1 MLQKIDHIGVA
12 VPDLEAAV
20 ASYRQLFGV
29 EPSHRE
35 VVESD
40 GVETV
45 MFEVGESRIEL
56 LGATGPDSKIA
67 GFLAKRGGGIPHVA
81 YGVEDVQGQGPGVE
95 IDAAVESVLLVV
107 EPHRGLPVKG
117 VEAGSFKCASRTEAM
132 MSIQPPQQTAAALL
146 VSGSS

>member
-12 VPDLEAAV
+12 VPDLEAAI

-67 GFLAKRGGGIPHVA
+67 GFLAKRGGGIHHVA
-81 YGVEDVQGQGPGVE
+81 YGVEDVQGSLDRLAAEGMQLLDARPRPGAGGKLVGF
-95 IDAAVESVLLVV
+95 VHPRSVC
-107 EPHRGLPVKG
+107 G
-117 VEAGSFKCASRTEAM
+117 VLTELC
-132 MSIQPPQQTAAALL
+132 QDDPAAA
-146 VSGSS
+146 GHGG

>member
-12 VPDLEAAV
+12 VPDLDAAV

-56 LGATGPDSKIA
+56 LGSLGPESKIA
-67 GFLAKRGGGIPHVA
+67 GFLAKRGGGIHHVA
-81 YGVEDVQGQGPGVE
+81 YGVEDVQADLDRLAADGVALLDRE
-95 IDAAVESVLLVV
+95 PRRGAGAKLVAFVHPKAVGGVL
-107 EPHRGLPVKG
+107 
-117 VEAGSFKCASRTEAM
+117 TELC
-132 MSIQPPQQTAAALL
+132 QPDPAAAEP
-146 VSGSS
+146 G

>member
-12 VPDLEAAV
+12 VPDIEAAIE
-20 ASYRQLFGV
+20 AYTQLFGV
-29 EPSHRE
+29 GPSHRE

-67 GFLAKRGGGIPHVA
+67 GFLAKRGGGIHHVA
-81 YGVEDVQGQGPGVE
+81 YGVEDVQVSLDRLAAQGLH
-95 IDAAVESVLLVV
+95 LLDTR
-107 EPHRGLPVKG
+107 PRKG
-117 VEAGSFKCASRTEAM
+117 AGGKLVGFVHPKA
-132 MSIQPPQQTAAALL
+132 
-146 VSGSS
+146 VSGVLTELCQDDPAVAAHGG